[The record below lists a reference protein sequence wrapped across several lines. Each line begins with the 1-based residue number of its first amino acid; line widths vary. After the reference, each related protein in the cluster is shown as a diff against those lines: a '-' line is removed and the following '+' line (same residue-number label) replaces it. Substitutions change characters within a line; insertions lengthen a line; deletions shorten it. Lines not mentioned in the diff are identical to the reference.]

1 MHILSWI
8 PPGSVQVHLESALN
22 SVTYYLAQLQTSL
35 VVLMMPFP
43 HVFSPAAFLSNN
55 WHLWCIDLDAPNII
69 SALFLELRL
78 LLNPI

>member
-55 WHLWCIDLDAPNII
+55 
-69 SALFLELRL
+69 
-78 LLNPI
+78 